1 MSGKIHDLLGVG
13 IGPFNLGLAC
23 LAEPLEIDAV
33 FLDAREGFAWH
44 HGLMFDDATIQV
56 PFLADLVTLADP
68 TSPYSFLSYL
78 KEVGRLYPFYIRE
91 NFQPLRSEYDAY
103 CRWASERVGGL
114 RWGRE
119 VVDVRRETA
128 PGTGG
133 GRADGTDDEDGPVY
147 RVTAITSDGTE
158 TYRARHLVLG
168 IGTTPWSPIDTSSLD
183 QQPLDPDP
191 LDPDPLDPD
200 LLSPSPRVA
209 LHAADYLHR
218 REDLLRLDS
227 VTVVGSGQS
236 AAEVYHDLLSS
247 AADHGPRVDW
257 ITRSPRFFPM
267 EYTKLTLEMTSP
279 EYIDHFHGLDADTR
293 DRMLRDQRSLYK
305 GINADLIN
313 EIHDLLYRRSAR
325 GLDNGLLVAATAL
338 EDATV
343 ADTGIRLALRCND
356 TGRLWEH
363 HTDGLVMATGYSPT
377 APRFLDGIAS
387 KIDWEESGPGHTP
400 AGRPRRYRVARDHTV
415 DLAHRYVHVQNA
427 EEHTH
432 GLSAPDLGMGAMRN
446 SVILRGVTGREPYPV
461 EPAIAFQQFGA
472 PTHRPAPTP
481 APATPPSTPT
491 PPPTPLPNATPTA
504 PRATAPTPTP
514 TRTAP
519 RTAPATTQAQ
529 EAR

>member
-1 MSGKIHDLLGVG
+1 MSEKIHDLLGVG

-33 FLDAREGFAWH
+33 FLDVREGFAWH
-44 HGLMFDDATIQV
+44 HGLMLDDATIQV

-78 KEVGRLYPFYIRE
+78 KQVGRLYPFYIRE

-114 RWGRE
+114 RWGRQ

-128 PGTGG
+128 PGSGG
-133 GRADGTDDEDGPVY
+133 GRADGTDDDNDDDGPVY

-168 IGTTPWSPIDTSSLD
+168 IGTTPWSPVDTNSLCSG
-183 QQPLDPDP
+183 PLDSAP
-191 LDPDPLDPD
+191 LDSAPLDAAPLD
-200 LLSPSPRVA
+200 AAPRLA

-218 REDLLRLDS
+218 REELLGLDS

-236 AAEVYHDLLSS
+236 AAEVYHDLLAAS
-247 AADHGPRVDW
+247 ADDGPRVDW

-293 DRMLRDQRSLYK
+293 DRMLREQRSLYK

-325 GLDNGLLVAATAL
+325 GLDNGLLVAATTL
-338 EDATV
+338 DDATV
-343 ADTGIRLALRCND
+343 ADAGIRLALRCND
-356 TGRLWEH
+356 TGRAWEH

-387 KIDWEESGPGHTP
+387 EIDWEDPGTEQTR
-400 AGRPRRYRVARDHTV
+400 AGRSRRYRVARDHTV

-461 EPAIAFQQFGA
+461 EAAIAFQQFGP
-472 PTHRPAPTP
+472 PTHSPTHSPA
-481 APATPPSTPT
+481 
-491 PPPTPLPNATPTA
+491 LE
-504 PRATAPTPTP
+504 
-514 TRTAP
+514 P
-519 RTAPATTQAQ
+519 RTSPATTQAQ
-529 EAR
+529 ETR

>member
-68 TSPYSFLSYL
+68 TSPYSFLAYL
-78 KEVGRLYPFYIRE
+78 KQVGRLYPFYIRE
-91 NFQPLRSEYDAY
+91 SFQPLRSEYDAY

-114 RWGRE
+114 RWGRQ
-119 VVDVRRETA
+119 VVDVRRESA
-128 PGTGG
+128 PGPGS
-133 GRADGTDDEDGPVY
+133 GRADGTDDDEDGPVY
-147 RVTAITSDGTE
+147 RVTAITSGGTE

-168 IGTTPWSPIDTSSLD
+168 IGTTPWSPVDT
-183 QQPLDPDP
+183 DP
-191 LDPDPLDPD
+191 LDQGPLDSD
-200 LLSPSPRVA
+200 LLSSSPRVA

-218 REDLLRLDS
+218 RDELLGLDS

-236 AAEVYHDLLSS
+236 AAEVYHDLLAAS
-247 AADHGPRVDW
+247 ADDGPRVDW

-293 DRMLRDQRSLYK
+293 DRMLREQRSLYK

-338 EDATV
+338 DDATV
-343 ADTGIRLALRCND
+343 ADAGIRLALRCND
-356 TGRLWEH
+356 TGRAWEH

-377 APRFLDGIAS
+377 APGFLDGIAS
-387 KIDWEESGPGHTP
+387 EIDWEEPGPGQSR

-415 DLAHRYVHVQNA
+415 DLAHRHIHVQNA

-446 SVILRGVTGREPYPV
+446 SVILRGVTGREHYPV
-461 EPAIAFQQFGA
+461 ESAIAFQRFGA
-472 PTHRPAPTP
+472 PTHRPSTTPTP
-481 APATPPSTPT
+481 APA
-491 PPPTPLPNATPTA
+491 
-504 PRATAPTPTP
+504 
-514 TRTAP
+514 P
-519 RTAPATTQAQ
+519 RTSPSTTQAQ